1 MGNRRPRWGRT
12 QSREAM
18 EPRLE
23 PGILDQES
31 LRPGF
36 SWYHQGAS
44 LAEPENLE
52 MGAIMGLEWNWD

>member
-1 MGNRRPRWGRT
+1 
-12 QSREAM
+12 M

-36 SWYHQGAS
+36 SWHHQGAS
-44 LAEPENLE
+44 LAEPGNLE

>member
-1 MGNRRPRWGRT
+1 
-12 QSREAM
+12 M

-31 LRPGF
+31 LRPEF